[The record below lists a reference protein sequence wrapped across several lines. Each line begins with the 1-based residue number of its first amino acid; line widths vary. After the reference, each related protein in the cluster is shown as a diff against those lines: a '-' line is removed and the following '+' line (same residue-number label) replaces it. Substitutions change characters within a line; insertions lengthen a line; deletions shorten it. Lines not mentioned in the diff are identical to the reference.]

1 MHDIFETPDFQG
13 VSFADS
19 CRFWPIVAKKLG
31 RKWDDERI
39 WGDLQVVRGEIIA
52 AKRSQSMLNAAKR
65 TLIQER
71 LTDKTHA
78 MSSNIRITK
87 CCVYC
92 GQEFTAKTIR
102 TRYCSHVCN
111 QRGYKKAKRDKK
123 LGAAKAIIRVEP
135 LNLKHDP
142 VNWEELTRKPFLTVS
157 EACLVVNVRVET
169 LRRRIKK
176 GSVKTSRIG
185 KKHLISQ
192 EFLVNSNNLI

>member
-1 MHDIFETPDFQG
+1 
-13 VSFADS
+13 
-19 CRFWPIVAKKLG
+19 
-31 RKWDDERI
+31 
-39 WGDLQVVRGEIIA
+39 
-52 AKRSQSMLNAAKR
+52 MLNAAKR

-142 VNWEELTRKPFLTVS
+142 VNWEELTRKRFLTVS
-157 EACLVVNVRVET
+157 KACLVLNIRAET
-169 LRRRIKK
+169 LRRWIKE
-176 GSVKTSRIG
+176 GIVKSYKPG
-185 KKHLISQ
+185 KKHLISTEALKDLPFYGNS
-192 EFLVNSNNLI
+192 EFSSNYSK